1 MKKHLE
7 KLRSRSDDEKKKLA
21 QTMAIIATIGVILI
35 WILVL
40 SLTPK
45 NSDQIQNENQAEET
59 NGFLEIFSTGFSTIS
74 DQFNQEKENFNEVL
88 IEAEEQ
94 QQNQESFDNS
104 ENTNTEPETTDNNS
118 DLDSEMQ
125 NNSQEPLSE
134 PTESN

>member
-88 IEAEEQ
+88 IEAE
-94 QQNQESFDNS
+94 SRII
-104 ENTNTEPETTDNNS
+104 
-118 DLDSEMQ
+118 
-125 NNSQEPLSE
+125 
-134 PTESN
+134 